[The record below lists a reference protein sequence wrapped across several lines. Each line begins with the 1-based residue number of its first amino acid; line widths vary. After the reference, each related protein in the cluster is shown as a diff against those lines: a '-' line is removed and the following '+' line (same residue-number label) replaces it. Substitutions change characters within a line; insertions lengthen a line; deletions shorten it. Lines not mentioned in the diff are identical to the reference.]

1 METLNLNITVQKK
14 NFAELTPEEALL
26 VEQAKAATFNS
37 YAPYSHFSV
46 GAALLLQDGTI
57 IPGCNQENC
66 AYTNGLCAER
76 SALFAA
82 GARHPNI
89 TPVSLCIAARDV
101 HGHFTPRPVA
111 PCGTCRQV
119 MLEVEERY
127 QSPLRVLLYGTEGIY
142 LISSARDLMPL
153 SFDSSFLN

>member
-1 METLNLNITVQKK
+1 METLNLHITFQKK
-14 NFAELTPEEALL
+14 TFAELTPEECLL

-37 YAPYSHFSV
+37 YAPYSRFSV

-66 AYTNGLCAER
+66 AYTNGICAER

-89 TPVSLCIAARDV
+89 PPTALCIAARNV
-101 HGHFTPRPVA
+101 HGNFTSRPVA
-111 PCGTCRQV
+111 PCGACRQV
-119 MLEVEERY
+119 MLEVEEHY
-127 QSPLRVLLYGTEGIY
+127 HSPLRVLLYGTDGIY
-142 LISSARDLMPL
+142 LLSTARDLMPL
-153 SFDSSFLN
+153 SFESSFLN